1 MKKPARKKVVHAPPW
16 TSLVASGI
24 VFATG
29 VYLFSYLR
37 WSTLMAWGVAAL
49 VGFALLV
56 LIFHFFSKTEE

>member
-1 MKKPARKKVVHAPPW
+1 MKKPARKRVVHAPLW
-16 TSLVASGI
+16 ANLAASGI

-29 VYLFSYLR
+29 VYLFSYLK

-56 LIFHFFSKTEE
+56 IIFHFFSKTEE

>member
-1 MKKPARKKVVHAPPW
+1 MKKPASKKVVHAPLW
-16 TSLVASGI
+16 VNLAASGI

-56 LIFHFFSKTEE
+56 LIFYFFSKTEE